1 MTILKINSGLD
12 RHSLAIQFDEKGY
25 VQISDVL
32 THESA
37 LELKRIFALETP
49 WSLVSQVGAMGPLK
63 SIRAEDLG
71 RLRDDGVAIINREV
85 QQAENT
91 KYAFIYYSYP
101 LVTAYLERWR
111 PGSMHEQLLEELNS
125 SEFLDLLRDISR
137 VDNVV
142 KADGQATLYAPGHF
156 LWPHTDA
163 ETSRGREIAY
173 VLNLTDADWRPE
185 WGGYLN
191 FYDANM
197 DIERAF
203 RPKFNTM
210 NLLKVPRWHSVS
222 EVTSSAPSAR
232 YAVTGW
238 ARTDGAIK

>member
-1 MTILKINSGLD
+1 MTILKINPRLD
-12 RHSLAIQFDEKGY
+12 RHSLAVRFEEKGY
-25 VQISDVL
+25 VQIPDVL

-37 LELKRIFALETP
+37 LKLKRIFAQEMP
-49 WSLVSQVGAMGPLK
+49 WSLVSQVGARGPLK
-63 SIRAEDLG
+63 SIRAEGLG
-71 RLRDDGVAIINREV
+71 QLRDDEAAIIKRDM
-85 QQAENT
+85 QQIKNT
-91 KYAFIYYSYP
+91 EYAFIYFSYP
-101 LVTAYLERWR
+101 LVTAYLERWC
-111 PGSMHEQLLEELNS
+111 PGSIQEQLLEELNS
-125 SEFLDLLRDISR
+125 CEFLDLLRDISR
-137 VDNVV
+137 IDNVL

-163 ETSRGREIAY
+163 ETSRGREVAY

-210 NLLKVPRWHSVS
+210 NLFKVPRWHSVS

-238 ARTDGAIK
+238 ARSDGAIK